1 MRGNRFSIGLRAVL
15 AMVSL
20 ALFATVTAAGVEKV
34 LYNFGC
40 GADGGWPWDGLIM
53 DAAGNLYGTTQ
64 YGGSNPCPWGGG
76 CGTVFELSPSE
87 NGDWTER
94 VLYNFAYDQVG
105 NYDGA
110 YPVAGLIFD
119 AAGNLYGTTQGGGD
133 YLCQG
138 GGCGTVFEL
147 TPTEGGGWTEKKLHD
162 FWEVGTNPNAS
173 LIFDA
178 AGNLYGTAGRSG
190 GGSAFELTPQADG
203 SWTETKA
210 YNFGAGLDGTGPNAS
225 LIFDAAGNLYSTTTG
240 GGIHDSG
247 TVFELSPGQGGGWTE
262 KVLHSFNPNGAD
274 GASPAG
280 SLIFDA
286 AGNLYGT
293 TSSGGAY
300 GAGTAFELT
309 RNQDGNWEEPPRLRH
324 FGHDLDGL
332 HPYANLIFDAAGNLY
347 GTTAT
352 GGGHDN
358 GTVFELTPVGDGRW
372 SEKQLHDFTRGGDG
386 FAANS
391 GLIWDA
397 AGHLYGTTWAGGTH
411 NLGTVFEITP

>member
-178 AGNLYGTAGRSG
+178 AGNLY
-190 GGSAFELTPQADG
+190 
-203 SWTETKA
+203 
-210 YNFGAGLDGTGPNAS
+210 
-225 LIFDAAGNLYSTTTG
+225 STTTG

-262 KVLHSFNPNGAD
+262 KVLHSFNPNGDD
-274 GASPAG
+274 GASPMG

-293 TSSGGAY
+293 TSLGGAY

-324 FGHDLDGL
+324 FGHDLDGSM
-332 HPYANLIFDAAGNLY
+332 PNANLIFDAAGNLY